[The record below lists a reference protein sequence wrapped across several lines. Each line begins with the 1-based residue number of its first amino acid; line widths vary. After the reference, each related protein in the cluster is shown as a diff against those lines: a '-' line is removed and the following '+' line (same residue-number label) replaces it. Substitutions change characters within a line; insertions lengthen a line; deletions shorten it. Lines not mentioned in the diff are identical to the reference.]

1 MRSKYLSQLN
11 DSPKERRT
19 LHSHYCLLPDS
30 IMAHLIWLLLFCK
43 GKYIFTPQCNM
54 KRHPSL
60 IPLSRFHRSVLFL
73 ALVCKKNAPPVKGY
87 PQDLEG
93 KRDYAT
99 SFYNRQLKA
108 HMDLEE
114 EQLFPQITHRTG
126 SIDELVRELIREHRE
141 IDERMQK
148 LPDSADLSS
157 DLDQLGLL
165 LEKHVRKE
173 ERQLFQQVQ
182 EALTEPELEALKL

>member
-1 MRSKYLSQLN
+1 
-11 DSPKERRT
+11 
-19 LHSHYCLLPDS
+19 
-30 IMAHLIWLLLFCK
+30 
-43 GKYIFTPQCNM
+43 M
-54 KRHPSL
+54 KRHPRL

-114 EQLFPQITHRTG
+114 EKLFPQIVNRTK
-126 SIDELVRELIREHRE
+126 SIDQLVKELIREHRE
-141 IDERMQK
+141 IEEYMRK
-148 LPDSADLSS
+148 LPDSTDLST
-157 DLDQLGLL
+157 DLDQLGHL
-165 LEKHVRKE
+165 LERHVRKE
-173 ERQLFQQVQ
+173 ERQLFQQIQ
-182 EALTEPELEALKL
+182 AALTADELNNLKL

>member
-1 MRSKYLSQLN
+1 
-11 DSPKERRT
+11 
-19 LHSHYCLLPDS
+19 
-30 IMAHLIWLLLFCK
+30 
-43 GKYIFTPQCNM
+43 M
-54 KRHPSL
+54 KRHPRL

-114 EQLFPQITHRTG
+114 EKLFPQIVNRTK
-126 SIDELVRELIREHRE
+126 SIDQLVKELILEHRA
-141 IDERMQK
+141 IDECMQK
-148 LPDSADLSS
+148 LPGSDDLSS
-157 DLDQLGLL
+157 HLDQLGHL

-182 EALTEPELEALKL
+182 EVFTETELQTLKL